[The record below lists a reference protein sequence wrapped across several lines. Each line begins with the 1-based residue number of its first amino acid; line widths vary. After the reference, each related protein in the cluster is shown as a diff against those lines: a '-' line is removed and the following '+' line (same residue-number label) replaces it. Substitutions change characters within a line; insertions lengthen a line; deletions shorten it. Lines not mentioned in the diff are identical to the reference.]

1 MSKTVTMILRSGST
15 ENDDANFC
23 MELAEAILSRGD
35 GVNIFLYGNACNLGS
50 KPVPYDGRSPI
61 SDALREHM
69 DSFMLSE
76 KIEGIIAK
84 GGKIATCHTTEYSR
98 GIEGLDY
105 LEGVEWGDVGNTFN
119 RYLLSTDLLISI
131 GR

>member
-1 MSKTVTMILRSGST
+1 MSKTVTLILRSGST
-15 ENDDANFC
+15 ENDDAIFC
-23 MELAEAILSRGD
+23 VKLAEAILNRGD
-35 GVNIFLYGNACNLGS
+35 GVNIFLYGNGCNLGS

-69 DSFMLSE
+69 DAFVLSE
-76 KIEGIIAK
+76 RIEGLTAK
-84 GGKIATCHTTEYSR
+84 GAKIATCHTTEYSR
-98 GIEGLDY
+98 GIEGCAY

-119 RYLLSTDLLISI
+119 RYLLSTDVLLSI